1 MANIA
6 QAIAGLKDKEF
17 LDSFDPLRVG
27 SRPTAQQSKII
38 SAFLNREKKYI
49 VVRAGNQS
57 GKSATGMKAIAVML
71 REDPNDTWKR
81 PKHWVGEL
89 LILCLAKQLKQAEES
104 LLPKLTRHLK
114 EGTYR
119 IVKQGNA
126 LNKLVMN
133 NGNTCLFFSHHNANQ
148 SRDAVQSFTAHAVML
163 DELPADPAIIEEL
176 DKRVLVNKGSILLTF
191 TPKVPA
197 PRVKNYLEAL
207 PEDRVLNIALSSLDN
222 PSMDAETK
230 EGMLSD
236 AKARGEAFLNTILYG
251 AWLQGER
258 AVFLFNP
265 ETCLRPLPEHYS
277 PQAWRHMLVV
287 DPASASSTGCLVAGE
302 DPQTGSWFVIHGSY
316 ILKGLDPYAQVKEA
330 ERRAAPY
337 RITRRIYDSAATWF
351 YDSAKTLGYSYM
363 PVMNKANNK
372 LEMIQGINS
381 ALGRSLFIVPEQA
394 VDLEEEL
401 AGAQWSESAR
411 EHISHG
417 HEYHLSDTLA
427 YMLVSKPIFN
437 GQTTDGQLDGWAQAR
452 LDERMTVISKV
463 FKEDKVAA
471 AGKKR
476 IIQVRRTSSWR

>member
-71 REDPNDTWKR
+71 REDQNDTWKR

-265 ETCLRPLPEHYS
+265 EPCLRPLPEHYS
-277 PQAWRHMLVV
+277 PQAWRHRLVV
-287 DPASASSTGCLVAGE
+287 DPASASSTGFMVR
-302 DPQTGSWFVIHGSY
+302 DSWFIHPEGPGPICSS
-316 ILKGLDPYAQVKEA
+316 K
-330 ERRAAPY
+330 RSRAPC
-337 RITRRIYDSAATWF
+337 S
-351 YDSAKTLGYSYM
+351 TLQNH
-363 PVMNKANNK
+363 PTD
-372 LEMIQGINS
+372 IR
-381 ALGRSLFIVPEQA
+381 LGC
-394 VDLEEEL
+394 DLVL
-401 AGAQWSESAR
+401 
-411 EHISHG
+411 
-417 HEYHLSDTLA
+417 
-427 YMLVSKPIFN
+427 
-437 GQTTDGQLDGWAQAR
+437 
-452 LDERMTVISKV
+452 
-463 FKEDKVAA
+463 
-471 AGKKR
+471 
-476 IIQVRRTSSWR
+476 